1 MIKYGMNDQ
10 NPPGVVVG
18 LLLAY
23 ALIVAL
29 LPAPNHLPERENTTS
44 GEELDLDQSDVGFT
58 GGLVVQVVSLLLMN
72 LETNIS

>member
-1 MIKYGMNDQ
+1 MSDQ

-29 LPAPNHLPERENTTS
+29 LPAPNHHPERENTTS
-44 GEELDLDQSDVGFT
+44 EEDLDLDQSDEGFT
-58 GGLVVQVVSLLLMN
+58 GGLVVQVVPLCS
-72 LETNIS
+72 

>member
-1 MIKYGMNDQ
+1 MKDQ

-29 LPAPNHLPERENTTS
+29 LPAPNHHSERKNTTS
-44 GEELDLDQSDVGFT
+44 GEDLDLDQSDVGFT
-58 GGLVVQVVSLLLMN
+58 GGLVVQVVP
-72 LETNIS
+72 IY

>member
-1 MIKYGMNDQ
+1 MKYGMNDQ

-29 LPAPNHLPERENTTS
+29 LPLPNHVPERENTTS
-44 GEELDLDQSDVGFT
+44 EEDLDLDQSDVGFT
-58 GGLVVQVVSLLLMN
+58 GGLVVQVAPLCS
-72 LETNIS
+72 

>member
-1 MIKYGMNDQ
+1 MGMDDQ

-29 LPAPNHLPERENTTS
+29 LPLPNHPPESKNTTS
-44 GEELDLDQSDVGFT
+44 GEDLDLDQSDVGST
-58 GGLVVQVVSLLLMN
+58 GGLVVQVVPLCS
-72 LETNIS
+72 

>member
-1 MIKYGMNDQ
+1 MKYGMNDQ
-10 NPPGVVVG
+10 NPAGVLVG

-44 GEELDLDQSDVGFT
+44 EEDLDLDQSDVGLT
-58 GGLVVQVVSLLLMN
+58 GGLVVQVVPLC
-72 LETNIS
+72 

>member
-1 MIKYGMNDQ
+1 MKYGMNDQ

-29 LPAPNHLPERENTTS
+29 LPLSNQLPERENTTS
-44 GEELDLDQSDVGFT
+44 EEDFDLDQSDVGLT
-58 GGLVVQVVSLLLMN
+58 GGLVVQVLPLY
-72 LETNIS
+72 

>member
-1 MIKYGMNDQ
+1 MNDQ

-29 LPAPNHLPERENTTS
+29 LPLSNHPPERKNTTS
-44 GEELDLDQSDVGFT
+44 GEDLDLDHQSDVGST
-58 GGLVVQVVSLLLMN
+58 GGLVVQVVPLCS
-72 LETNIS
+72 

>member
-1 MIKYGMNDQ
+1 MMKYGMIDQ

-29 LPAPNHLPERENTTS
+29 LPAPNHLPERMNTTS
-44 GEELDLDQSDVGFT
+44 GEDLDLDQSDVGFT
-58 GGLVVQVVSLLLMN
+58 GGLVVQVVPLC
-72 LETNIS
+72 

>member
-29 LPAPNHLPERENTTS
+29 LPLPNHLPERKKTTS

-58 GGLVVQVVSLLLMN
+58 GGLVVQVLPLC
-72 LETNIS
+72 